1 MTNKKN
7 KNEVDCMSEK
17 IDVKKKDKATKENQE
32 DKKSRE
38 LSIRRENPFSLFQ
51 EMDRMLDDM
60 FNDNWWPFSRRHYR
74 PLSLVIRDDE
84 PLFRTPLANIKDAKD
99 HFEISAELPGLDKG
113 NIELTVRDGVMEIR
127 GERKE
132 EKKEEKEGQLVRRE
146 YHSSSYYRAFNLPE
160 NIDEDKIDAN
170 LEKGILTVK
179 IPKVTPPEPEKKK
192 IEIK

>member
-1 MTNKKN
+1 
-7 KNEVDCMSEK
+7 MSEK

-113 NIELTVRDGVMEIR
+113 NIELTVRDGVMEIK
-127 GERKE
+127 GEHKE

>member
-1 MTNKKN
+1 
-7 KNEVDCMSEK
+7 
-17 IDVKKKDKATKENQE
+17 
-32 DKKSRE
+32 
-38 LSIRRENPFSLFQ
+38 
-51 EMDRMLDDM
+51 
-60 FNDNWWPFSRRHYR
+60 
-74 PLSLVIRDDE
+74 
-84 PLFRTPLANIKDAKD
+84 
-99 HFEISAELPGLDKG
+99 
-113 NIELTVRDGVMEIR
+113 MEIK
-127 GERKE
+127 GEHKE